1 MLIKRL
7 LLCLFSFSFITVSAQ
22 TRPNIIYMMADDLG
36 YADLSSYG
44 RKDYKTPNLDEL
56 ASQGT
61 RFISAYSGGPLCTPT
76 RASLMTGRYPARTFV
91 GMQEP
96 LDWTKRDSSIGLSPD
111 QTSIAT
117 LLRKNGYETFLVGKW
132 HLGFTA
138 QFSPMKNGF
147 DYFFGFHGGGLDYI
161 SHTNPSGQNDLFEGD
176 RPVKEKGYLTDLIAD
191 KAIDIIHRDHSRPF
205 FLAVTFNAPHWPW
218 QAPGDS
224 VYALGND
231 NWRKGGSPSTYAA
244 MVKSMDDAVGAI
256 LKALD
261 EEGLSNNT
269 VVIFTSDNGGERFS
283 DMGRYSGRKAML
295 KEGGIRIPAFIRWA
309 GKIPAGVVSEQ
320 AVITMD
326 WSATIL
332 ALAETKADP
341 KFPLDG
347 IDLMPI
353 ISGKKRPVPR
363 TLFWRLSQRTQQKAV
378 RDGYWKYLKD
388 ESGEY
393 LFDLFYD
400 GAEKNDLKE
409 REKDVFESLKK
420 KYEDWEKTVL
430 KPQPAGG

>member
-1 MLIKRL
+1 
-7 LLCLFSFSFITVSAQ
+7 
-22 TRPNIIYMMADDLG
+22 MMADDLG

-76 RASLMTGRYPARTFV
+76 RASLMTGRYPARTLV

-96 LDWTKRDSSIGLSPD
+96 LDWSKRDSSIGLSPD

-132 HLGFTA
+132 HLGFTP

-231 NWRKGGSPSTYAA
+231 IW
-244 MVKSMDDAVGAI
+244 
-256 LKALD
+256 
-261 EEGLSNNT
+261 
-269 VVIFTSDNGGERFS
+269 
-283 DMGRYSGRKAML
+283 
-295 KEGGIRIPAFIRWA
+295 
-309 GKIPAGVVSEQ
+309 
-320 AVITMD
+320 
-326 WSATIL
+326 
-332 ALAETKADP
+332 
-341 KFPLDG
+341 
-347 IDLMPI
+347 
-353 ISGKKRPVPR
+353 
-363 TLFWRLSQRTQQKAV
+363 
-378 RDGYWKYLKD
+378 
-388 ESGEY
+388 
-393 LFDLFYD
+393 
-400 GAEKNDLKE
+400 
-409 REKDVFESLKK
+409 
-420 KYEDWEKTVL
+420 
-430 KPQPAGG
+430 